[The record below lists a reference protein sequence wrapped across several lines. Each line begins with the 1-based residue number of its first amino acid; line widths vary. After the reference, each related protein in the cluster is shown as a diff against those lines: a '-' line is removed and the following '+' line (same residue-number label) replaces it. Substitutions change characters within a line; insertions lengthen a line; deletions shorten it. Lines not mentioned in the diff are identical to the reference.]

1 MRTHKTGANLARR
14 GLTALAG
21 LAVVAG
27 TLVGVATPASAAIS
41 GASITPSTW
50 TPSQQTTAT
59 VTWTESAATANTSA
73 SRAPYSYTAANSGQF
88 LSVEVGW
95 GWVMANRASS
105 ATTTNPVTYAASWT
119 AATGPATG
127 GTYTCATTGITFESP
142 GFSNT
147 GSGINCLITVSS
159 TYAGNPGQMV
169 ILSNI
174 DTSNY
179 FSLAA
184 GSTVTVTFPSG
195 QITAPAAGPATD
207 TWRINS
213 YNINQTTTV
222 TTVVPGVDAA
232 GNSVSLI
239 TLDFDGNG
247 GTCTTTKVT
256 GVSGSWGKAPNEK
269 DCTRP
274 GYHFTGWNTSVNGK
288 GIQIWPRGDINFTG
302 DNRVYAQWFDPSAE
316 VIPAGKPL
324 NVVATSKWN
333 RVQVNWD
340 APADYGT
347 YPITNYLVT
356 ASPSNKV
363 CITTLQDNKF
373 TQCSFNSIIP
383 GTQYTF
389 QVQALTGAGWSE
401 RSTASNVASPYT
413 LKITKF
419 DRSKVLFG
427 LAGSKIKLDLTTP
440 GYAPGVKITPMV
452 SYDKGAKWSKLD
464 KDSVKTAAAIVR
476 FVTLKFGSNYNK
488 SNVSVKFVDADGNE
502 SNTVVVPPA
511 K

>member
-27 TLVGVATPASAAIS
+27 TLVGVAAPASASIS
-41 GASITPSTW
+41 NASISPATWAPSE
-50 TPSQQTTAT
+50 QAAAT
-59 VTWTESAATANTSA
+59 LTWTESASSTNN
-73 SRAPYSYTAANSGQF
+73 AAFNDTDPSLGGNF
-88 LSVEVGW
+88 FSVEVGW
-95 GWVMANRASS
+95 GWTLTGANPTSTAV
-105 ATTTNPVTYAASWT
+105 PYAATWDPT
-119 AATGPATG
+119 AK
-127 GTYTCATTGITFESP
+127 TYTCATIGVVFAST

-147 GSGINCLITVSS
+147 TTGTQPTSGARCLVRRSS
-159 TYAGNPGQMV
+159 TYSGNPGQQV
-169 ILSNI
+169 VLANI
-174 DTSNY
+174 GSGDN
-179 FSLAA
+179 FNFA
-184 GSTVTVTFPSG
+184 GSASVSVTFPANK
-195 QITAPAAGPATD
+195 ITAPSAGPATD
-207 TWRINS
+207 TWRIIS
-213 YNINQTTTV
+213 LTAAQTTTV
-222 TTVVPGVDAA
+222 TTVVPGVDAS
-232 GNSVSLI
+232 GNAVSLI
-239 TLDFDGNG
+239 TIDFDGNG

-302 DNRVYAQWFDPSAE
+302 DNRVYAQWFDPGAE

-347 YPITNYLVT
+347 FPITNYLVT